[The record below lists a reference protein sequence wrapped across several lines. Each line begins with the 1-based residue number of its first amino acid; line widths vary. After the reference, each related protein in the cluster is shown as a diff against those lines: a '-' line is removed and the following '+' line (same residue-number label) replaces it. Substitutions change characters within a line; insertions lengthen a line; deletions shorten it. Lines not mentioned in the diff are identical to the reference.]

1 MSTQVENYLL
11 FFYLQKKNVL
21 IDVFFLGR
29 QPLTSETAKK
39 IGDLQTKAQ
48 LAMQAKENG
57 REVTVKDREAIDELE
72 AKTRMNHFGVGAEGF
87 QVLRQIPDSANWK
100 RNPITG
106 KPVPWDFCY
115 HISDSQSRYLPWFL
129 LVAKMHKRY
138 KMPVPKLPV
147 PNPALTKE
155 QQAEQMVKCE
165 EEYLEQMLGDQ
176 RQFLKA
182 LADEMVE
189 DSNQLEYMVRTFFK
203 NFVEQGQGVLGE

>member
-57 REVTVKDREAIDELE
+57 REVSLKDREAIDELE

-106 KPVPWDFCY
+106 KPVPWDFCF

>member
-57 REVTVKDREAIDELE
+57 REVSVKDREAIDELE

-106 KPVPWDFCY
+106 KPVPWDFCF

>member
-1 MSTQVENYLL
+1 M
-11 FFYLQKKNVL
+11 F
-21 IDVFFLGR
+21 FFLGR
-29 QPLTSETAKK
+29 QPLTSDTAKK

-57 REVTVKDREAIDELE
+57 REVSLKDREAIDELE

-87 QVLRQIPDSANWK
+87 QVLRQIADSANWK

-106 KPVPWDFCY
+106 RPVPWDFCF

-176 RQFLKA
+176 RHFLKA

>member
-11 FFYLQKKNVL
+11 FFYLQKNVL
-21 IDVFFLGR
+21 IDVFLGR
-29 QPLTSETAKK
+29 QPFTTDTAKK
-39 IGDLQTKAQ
+39 VGDLQTKAQ

-57 REVTVKDREAIDELE
+57 REVSVKDREAIDELE

-106 KPVPWDFCY
+106 KPVPWDFCF

>member
-11 FFYLQKKNVL
+11 FFYLQKNVL
-21 IDVFFLGR
+21 IDVFLGR
-29 QPLTSETAKK
+29 QPFTTDTAKK
-39 IGDLQTKAQ
+39 VGDLQTKAQ

-57 REVTVKDREAIDELE
+57 REVSVKDREAIDELE
-72 AKTRMNHFGVGAEGF
+72 AKTRMSHFGVGAEGF
-87 QVLRQIPDSANWK
+87 QILRQIADSANWK

>member
-21 IDVFFLGR
+21 IDVFLGR
-29 QPLTSETAKK
+29 QPLTSDTAKK

-57 REVTVKDREAIDELE
+57 REVSVKDREAIDELE

-106 KPVPWDFCY
+106 KPVPWDFCF